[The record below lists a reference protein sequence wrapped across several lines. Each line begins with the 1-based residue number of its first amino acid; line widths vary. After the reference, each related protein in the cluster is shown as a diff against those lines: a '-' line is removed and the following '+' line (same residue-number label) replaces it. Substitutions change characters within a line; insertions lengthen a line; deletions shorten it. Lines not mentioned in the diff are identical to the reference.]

1 MPMINSRNKNPP
13 RSKKR
18 AQGKSG
24 RQKAKRA
31 RLPETPERWLSSPAH
46 GDENTQRSERHP
58 EATRTPLRNKTG
70 LARSTSPT
78 VVNKDSFRR
87 SHEKISESGRFD
99 EGYNMQI
106 NEGGADQSIAERD
119 VPSLPQRSLPES
131 SKAATPGQ
139 VVDLPQAM
147 PHSSALPGNKEPRL
161 QHQHGGTKAD
171 RDEEK
176 WKAKQTIAV
185 AKLKRATNARKK
197 EKAKFDKEVE
207 TAKLNVEKA
216 IKASEAKVNHARVV
230 IQTTEAKIDKIVKA
244 GNAKVEQAIR
254 AGDAKIDRARKALH
268 VAKAN
273 KDRARDVL
281 QEVLAMQ
288 PTATAERGDA
298 QIADRDSNSKSDS
311 DSDWSE

>member
-1 MPMINSRNKNPP
+1 MSMMNSRNKNPP

-24 RQKAKRA
+24 RQKAKRT
-31 RLPETPERWLSSPAH
+31 RLPETPERWLSGPAH
-46 GDENTQRSERHP
+46 GDEDTRRSERHS
-58 EATRTPLRNKTG
+58 EATGTPFQNKTG

-78 VVNKDSFRR
+78 VVNEDSSRR
-87 SHEKISESGRFD
+87 SHEKTSESGRSD
-99 EGYNMQI
+99 EGYNVQI
-106 NEGGADQSIAERD
+106 NEGGTDQSIAEHE
-119 VPSLPQRSLPES
+119 PSLPHRSLPES
-131 SKAATPGQ
+131 SKTATPGQ

-147 PHSSALPGNKEPRL
+147 PHSSALLGNKEPRL

-176 WKAKQTIAV
+176 WKAKKTIAV

-197 EKAKFDKEVE
+197 EKAKFDKAVE
-207 TAKLNVEKA
+207 RAKLNVEKA
-216 IKASEAKVNHARVV
+216 IKAGEAKVNHARVV

-244 GNAKVEQAIR
+244 GNAKVGQAIR

-268 VAKAN
+268 IAKAN
-273 KDRARDVL
+273 KDLARDVL

-298 QIADRDSNSKSDS
+298 QTADREGNSNSDSESDS
-311 DSDWSE
+311 SE